1 MRHWAN
7 RRNFV
12 CGSVIFVDISLMVSW
27 TVVNCVS
34 KYSLEKSGEPMGDP
48 RRQNPVVSSTGRGG
62 PLVLILLG
70 FVEYCLIVLAMEVA
84 SEGLRVAMAGSG
96 ECPEVDVR
104 ILVFMGL
111 TKQPNGAPMQLKLS
125 HKNWRSSR
133 GTQAETSSTYPRRWV
148 MLPLPSSPIWLA
160 RRGALACSLRRASR
174 GCRRRATTSEAKMG
188 KSGQPWLTPFSIRR
202 VHHVPSAHL

>member
-1 MRHWAN
+1 
-7 RRNFV
+7 
-12 CGSVIFVDISLMVSW
+12 
-27 TVVNCVS
+27 
-34 KYSLEKSGEPMGDP
+34 MGDP
-48 RRQNPVVSSTGRGG
+48 RRRNPVVSSTGRGG
-62 PLVLILLG
+62 PLVFILLG

-84 SEGLRVAMAGSG
+84 SKGLRVAMAGSG

-148 MLPLPSSPIWLA
+148 MPPFPSSPIWLA
-160 RRGALACSLRRASR
+160 RRRALARSLRRASR

-188 KSGQPWLTPFSIRR
+188 EVGSLGSPLLPLGGCAMFRR
-202 VHHVPSAHL
+202 PICDGRFQRGHRKVMLKGEFQGRIP